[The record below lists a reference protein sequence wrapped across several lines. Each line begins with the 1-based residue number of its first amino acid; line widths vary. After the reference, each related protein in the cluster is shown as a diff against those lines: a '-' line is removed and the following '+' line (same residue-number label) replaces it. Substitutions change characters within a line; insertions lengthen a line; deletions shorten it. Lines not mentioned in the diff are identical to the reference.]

1 MIPRPPSHSYSRFNR
16 HHKMAWGR
24 RAYTVSPLNRYTGLH
39 RAAAVIQR
47 AYRKRRWGQG
57 PKYSNTKSVRSVNAP
72 NQQRFKGRNLN
83 EHHKSIGRFNT
94 KMLKGLTGTGILE
107 KRLVKHLSVDYD
119 NPAFIANINPTL
131 RSMSGKII
139 NYSNNDPNAED
150 VAAATGIPDQISA
163 QAFAI
168 SGAASADRFVF
179 YKNFRTEITINTEA
193 ATFAGAPDPAE
204 AAQLGFVNTL
214 NFRVLL
220 VKRKPGTK
228 LFNSGIP
235 LDVEPTLSN
244 SLFLGYNNVPYGL
257 TREYGQ
263 PATSIV
269 GRAAPFDVQ
278 LGKINKGMWQV
289 LQDKQFPLS
298 VPVPNVAGAES
309 KYPNYKKLIFS
320 HKIHEKVQVSTTA
333 LGTFPLDWDSKYH
346 CIILCGVPNSS
357 NATIGGTTAVI
368 PRTDRLWKVSLR
380 GFTSYVDN

>member
-1 MIPRPPSHSYSRFNR
+1 MPMKSGYPAGRGPRFYSSWHNR
-16 HHKMAWGR
+16 RYHHA
-24 RAYTVSPLNRYTGLH
+24 NR
-39 RAAAVIQR
+39 RAAAATVLQR
-47 AYRKRRWGQG
+47 HYRRKRMWGQG
-57 PKYSNTKSVRSVNAP
+57 AKYSNTKSVRSVNAP
-72 NQQRFKGRNLN
+72 NMQRFRGKNLVEN
-83 EHHKSIGRFNT
+83 HKYIGKFNT
-94 KMLKGLTGTGILE
+94 KMLQGLTGTGILE

-119 NPAFIANINPTL
+119 PAQLVANLNPTL

-139 NYSNNDPNAED
+139 NYSNNDPIAED
-150 VAAATGIPDQISA
+150 VAAGTGIPDQISA

-193 ATFAGAPDPAE
+193 ASFAGAPDPTE
-204 AAQLGFVNTL
+204 ATQLGFVNTL
-214 NFRVLL
+214 NFRVLF

-228 LFNSGIP
+228 LLNTGIP
-235 LDVEPTLSN
+235 LNVEPTIAN

-263 PATSIV
+263 APTSIV

-278 LGKINKGMWQV
+278 LGKINKAMWQV

-309 KYPNYKKLIFS
+309 KYPNYKKLVFS
-320 HKIHEKVQVSTTA
+320 HKIHEKVQVSTTT
-333 LGTFPLDWDSKYH
+333 LGTFPLDWDSKYQ
-346 CIILCGVPNSS
+346 CIILCGIPNSS
-357 NATIGGTTAVI
+357 NATTGGTTAII